1 MASGT
6 TKISWGKTSKG
17 FAEYLNVAGQTIG
30 RATAKR
36 LATVAADFLA
46 NEDWDWP
53 RGQRFN
59 VGGSMFGSRAYKSG
73 FRGGDAM
80 HPWYTGN
87 LHDSMAVGVM
97 QGSRIMAS
105 SFMTPGA
112 TVLQSHEGRTVDGV
126 TAGMNALQRA
136 AHTFAPGSSGETL
149 RTVLVIG
156 VPYAEKVNQMPGHEG
171 YWDYFEREFVS
182 SLAPAIEHLRKV
194 KLRLK

>member
-1 MASGT
+1 
-6 TKISWGKTSKG
+6 
-17 FAEYLNVAGQTIG
+17 
-30 RATAKR
+30 
-36 LATVAADFLA
+36 
-46 NEDWDWP
+46 
-53 RGQRFN
+53 
-59 VGGSMFGSRAYKSG
+59 
-73 FRGGDAM
+73 M

-97 QGSRIMAS
+97 KGTRIMAS

-126 TAGMNALQRA
+126 TAGMNALAKA
-136 AHTFAPGSSGETL
+136 ARTFAPPTAT

-194 KLRLK
+194 RLRLK